1 MPDIDIQITDNSGEI
16 LKALEEKTKAALE
29 GVGIQ
34 AEGYAKRSTPP
45 TATSPNRTNST
56 VSLGILRNSMTH
68 AVRGDDV
75 YIGSNIPYAPFVE
88 LGTGIYASDGKGRK
102 SPWSYQDRNGKWHRT
117 KGMEPHHMLKKAASE
132 HTEEYKRIIESIMK
146 R

>member
-34 AEGYAKRSTPP
+34 AEGFAKRSTPVD
-45 TATSPNRTNST
+45 TGR
-56 VSLGILRNSMTH
+56 LRNSITH

-75 YIGSNIPYAPFVE
+75 YIGTNVEYGIWLE
-88 LGTGIYASDGKGRK
+88 LGTGIYASDGKGRQ
-102 SPWSYQDRNGKWHRT
+102 SPWGYYDRKGKYHVTR
-117 KGMEPHHMLKKAASE
+117 GMKPRHMLKKAASE
-132 HTEEYKRIIESIMK
+132 HTEEYKRIIEAIMK

>member
-16 LKALEEKTKAALE
+16 LKELEKKTVAALE

-45 TATSPNRTNST
+45 TKPRPKRPNST

-75 YIGSNIPYAPFVE
+75 YIGTNIPYA
-88 LGTGIYASDGKGRK
+88 A
-102 SPWSYQDRNGKWHRT
+102 
-117 KGMEPHHMLKKAASE
+117 
-132 HTEEYKRIIESIMK
+132 
-146 R
+146 

>member
-16 LKALEEKTKAALE
+16 LKALESKKKVALE

-34 AEGYAKRSTPP
+34 AEGFAKQLTP
-45 TATSPNRTNST
+45 
-56 VSLGILRNSMTH
+56 VDLGTLRNSMTH

-75 YIGSNIPYAPFVE
+75 YIGSNLQYAPFVE
-88 LGTGIYASDGKGRK
+88 LGTGIYASDGKGRQ
-102 SPWSYQDRNGKWHRT
+102 SPWGYYDRNGKYHVTR
-117 KGMEPHHMLKKAASE
+117 GMKPHHMLKKAASE
-132 HTEEYKRIIESIMK
+132 HTEEYKRIIEAIMK

>member
-16 LKALEEKTKAALE
+16 LKALEEKKKAALE

-34 AEGYAKRSTPP
+34 AEGFAKRLTP
-45 TATSPNRTNST
+45 
-56 VSLGILRNSMTH
+56 VDLGTLRNSMTH

-75 YIGSNIPYAPFVE
+75 YIGSNLQYAPFVE
-88 LGTGIYASDGKGRK
+88 LGTGIYATDGKGRK
-102 SPWSYQDRNGKWHRT
+102 SPWGYYDRNGKYHVTR
-117 KGMEPHHMLKKAASE
+117 GMKPHHMLKKAASE
-132 HTEEYKRIIESIMK
+132 HTEEYKRIIEAIMK

>member
-16 LKALEEKTKAALE
+16 LRALEEKKKAALE

-34 AEGYAKRSTPP
+34 AEGYAKRSTPVD
-45 TATSPNRTNST
+45 TGR
-56 VSLGILRNSMTH
+56 LRNSITH

-75 YIGSNIPYAPFVE
+75 YIGTNVEYGIWLE
-88 LGTGIYASDGKGRK
+88 LGTGIYASDGKGRQ
-102 SPWSYQDRNGKWHRT
+102 SPWGYYDRNGKYHRT
-117 KGMEPHHMLKKAASE
+117 RGMKPRHMLKKAASE
-132 HTEEYKRIIESIMK
+132 HTEEYKRIIEAIMK

>member
-16 LKALEEKTKAALE
+16 LRALEEKKKAALE

-34 AEGYAKRSTPP
+34 AEGFAKRSTPVD
-45 TATSPNRTNST
+45 TGR
-56 VSLGILRNSMTH
+56 LRNSITH

-75 YIGSNIPYAPFVE
+75 YIGSNVEYAVWIE
-88 LGTGIYASDGKGRK
+88 LGSGIYASDGKGRK

-117 KGMEPHHMLKKAASE
+117 KGMKPHHMLKKAASE
-132 HTEEYKRIIESIMK
+132 HNEEYKSIIEAIMK

>member
-16 LKALEEKTKAALE
+16 LKALEEKKKAALT
-29 GVGIQ
+29 GIGIQ
-34 AEGYAKRSTPP
+34 AEGFAKRLTPVD
-45 TATSPNRTNST
+45 TGR
-56 VSLGILRNSMTH
+56 LRNSITH

-75 YIGSNIPYAPFVE
+75 YIGTNVQPYSVYVE

-102 SPWSYQDRNGKWHRT
+102 SPWGYYDRNGKYHVTR
-117 KGMEPHHMLKKAASE
+117 GMKPRHMLKKAASE
-132 HTEEYKRIIESIMK
+132 HTEEYKRIIEAIMK